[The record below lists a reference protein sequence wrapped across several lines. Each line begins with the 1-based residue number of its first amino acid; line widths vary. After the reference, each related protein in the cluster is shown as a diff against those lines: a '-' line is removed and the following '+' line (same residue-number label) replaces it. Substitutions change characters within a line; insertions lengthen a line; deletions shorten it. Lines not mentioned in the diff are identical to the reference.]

1 MKRFSLLL
9 VAAAIGLQPLAA
21 DAQVFNGT
29 PFDVEFLQF
38 LGGSGVNGTYGV
50 QVGPYEGRFLGDGET
65 AVTNAGVQD
74 QVDRSVSTLP
84 FALYCVDFEH
94 YATNSNGL
102 VNVSMV
108 GGDLSNTRLG
118 SFASYQRTAYLS
130 SLFDSWTEHQ
140 TALASGLGGTWSQ
153 STVWSGLHAAIWNT
167 SGSNPT
173 LDYSTDVARDYF
185 SSLADERAG
194 DFDTSGWYVLSEAD
208 VPLSYGNSGQEFL
221 IRTGRTTSVPEPS
234 TILLMATGLLLLLG
248 ASRRRTIE
256 LGSL

>member
-1 MKRFSLLL
+1 MKRFSLLV

-29 PFDVEFLQF
+29 PFDVEFLRF
-38 LGGSGVNGTYGV
+38 VSGSGVNGTYGV
-50 QVGPYEGRFLGDGET
+50 QVGPYEGRFLGDDAT
-65 AVTNAGVQD
+65 AVVNAGVAD
-74 QVDRSVSTLP
+74 QIERSVSTLP

-118 SFASYQRTAYLS
+118 SFATYQRTAYLS
-130 SLFDSWTEHQ
+130 SLFDGWTEHQ
-140 TALASGLGGTWSQ
+140 AVLASAFGGTWSQ

-167 SGSNPT
+167 TGSNPSLGSAT
-173 LDYSTDVARDYF
+173 EVARNYF
-185 SSLADERAG
+185 LSAANDNAG

-208 VPLSYGNSGQEFL
+208 LPLSDRGSGQEFL
-221 IRTGRTTSVPEPS
+221 IRTVTTSVPEPS

-248 ASRRRTIE
+248 ASRGRAIGIRD
-256 LGSL
+256 L